1 MSLHILGVN
10 TAYHESSACLLRDGE
25 IVAIAEEERFNRFRH
40 GKHSRVDNPD
50 DLPEQAIAW
59 CLRQGGIGWK
69 EVAAIGYSFDPEE
82 RRRRSLNL
90 PDAGRVR
97 PGDWGTPE
105 GEETYYR
112 HSLAAR
118 DKLVARAPQATFRF
132 LSHHLCHA
140 ASAFLASPFEQAAV
154 LVVDG
159 IGEFNSTWLGLG
171 QGDKLTELEV
181 AGYPHSLGFVWER
194 MSEFLGFDIYSGPGK
209 VMGYAALTDPIGE
222 LTGADFLSR
231 MRTILHEESGGT
243 FRVDGEAFRFRT
255 DDFSG
260 LERLFGPRR
269 VAVVDRYEDAS
280 VAAALQAVTQDIMVH
295 LARRLYERVNA
306 GRKEPVVNLCLAG
319 GVALNCVANY
329 QVALRAPFKRIWVQ
343 PMANDA
349 GTALG
354 AAALMHFEEGGT
366 TRPRMLHP
374 FWGPEYSP
382 DEMLRALRV
391 RGLAFSKP
399 DNVAAEMAARVE
411 RGQIVAWFQ
420 GRQEV
425 GPRALGHRS
434 IITDPSRF
442 DARSRLNAR
451 VKYRES
457 FRPFAPSVLPAGM
470 AEFFELPVEM
480 LSTRYML
487 FALPLRQPRMK
498 QMIPAV
504 VQENGSTGQAGAR
517 AHEVQ
522 PEADPL
528 YAELIAEF
536 EKKTGLP
543 MVLNTSF
550 NIGEPIVTSPDQALD
565 TFLRSSMEA
574 LALGPFVVPHPK
586 SK

>member
-90 PDAGRVR
+90 RDAGRVR

-391 RGLAFSKP
+391 CGLAFSKP
-399 DNVAAEMAARVE
+399 DNVAAEVAARVE

>member
-399 DNVAAEMAARVE
+399 DNVAAEVAARVE

>member
-50 DLPEQAIAW
+50 ELPEQAIAW

-105 GEETYYR
+105 GEETFYR

-118 DKLVARAPQATFRF
+118 DKLVARAPQARFRF

-140 ASAFLASPFEQAAV
+140 ASAFLVSPFEQAAV

-171 QGDKLTELEV
+171 QGNKLTELEV
-181 AGYPHSLGFVWER
+181 VGYPHSLGFVWER
-194 MSEFLGFDIYSGPGK
+194 MSEFLGFDVYSGPGK

-269 VAVVDRYEDAS
+269 AAVVDRYEDAS
-280 VAAALQAVTQDIMVH
+280 VAAALQAVTQDIMAH

-382 DEMLRALRV
+382 DEMLRALKA

-399 DNVAAEMAARVE
+399 DNVAAEVAARVE

-528 YAELIAEF
+528 YAELIGEF

-574 LALGPFVVPHPK
+574 LALGPFVAPHPK